1 MVGAALSAA
10 TASASKVH
18 EHGQTFIRSVDW
30 GENEKESNS
39 GREKEGEQT
48 DEAMEGRV
56 Q

>member
-1 MVGAALSAA
+1 MNKIEDVPYPRLAPDHAA
-10 TASASKVH
+10 
-18 EHGQTFIRSVDW
+18 
-30 GENEKESNS
+30 NSNVVS